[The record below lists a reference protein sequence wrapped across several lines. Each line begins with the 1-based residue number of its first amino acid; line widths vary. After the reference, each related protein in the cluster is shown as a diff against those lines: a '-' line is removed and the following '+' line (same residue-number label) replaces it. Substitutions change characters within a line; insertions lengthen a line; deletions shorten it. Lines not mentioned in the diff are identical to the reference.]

1 MGLVLQLSSK
11 IDSGAIQGSLDAAPL
26 VHDLREAAREVIRA
40 VHGLPDV
47 MNADLGQIEVYLGRA
62 GAAPKYVKSRWLMR
76 YEKFK
81 CAPSAVA
88 LVVFRA
94 PTSYVRG
101 YKWERAGQLLIGSL
115 KNSKALCCANAL
127 TGDSGRWPDTVETA
141 IYLVA
146 RLRKG
151 PKGYGVDRTAL
162 NAAVSNLIHEEDL
175 DAEVIRVASQQ
186 ILRPDEGTEHVLYND
201 DDDDDDGEEELDEVA
216 HCKAE
221 GCVSQPY
228 PGNRGYCRRHRV
240 YLRVG
245 ELPCKVCGRAALPG
259 NYGFCGRHR

>member
-1 MGLVLQLSSK
+1 MGLVLPLSTK
-11 IDSGAIQGSLDAAPL
+11 LDPGAIQGSLDAASL
-26 VHDLREAAREVIRA
+26 VHDLRDAAREVIRA

-62 GAAPKYVKSRWLMR
+62 GAAPKYVKNRWLTR

-81 CAPSAVA
+81 QAPSAVA

-115 KNSKALCCANAL
+115 KNSKALCCANVL

-151 PKGYGVDRTAL
+151 PIGYGVDRTAL
-162 NAAVSNLIHEEDL
+162 NAAVSDLIHEEDL
-175 DAEVIRVASQQ
+175 DAEVIRVAAQQ
-186 ILRPDEGTEHVLYND
+186 ILRPHEGAEHELYEEDEPDED
-201 DDDDDDGEEELDEVA
+201 DDDDDEVTY
-216 HCKAE
+216 CRTE
-221 GCVSQPY
+221 GCVSQAF

-240 YLRVG
+240 YLRAG
-245 ELPCKVCGRAALPG
+245 EQPCKVCGRAALPG